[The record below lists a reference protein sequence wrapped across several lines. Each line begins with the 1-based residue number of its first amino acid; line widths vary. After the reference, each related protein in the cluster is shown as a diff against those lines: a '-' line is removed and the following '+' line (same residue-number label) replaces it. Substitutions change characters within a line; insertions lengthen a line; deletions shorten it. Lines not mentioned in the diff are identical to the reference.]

1 MFGLDTTETIFS
13 LAIAI
18 IYPFFFSKLA
28 NLLVDHD
35 KITGMCDGK
44 YPSYIYPFYL
54 ESKSISKMDDAE
66 NERKKAEY
74 EECQKERTAKLDDAN
89 FKNHMILIIIAFI
102 GILGSSAIQ
111 THSTKVGVGL
121 GGIFTLII
129 ALVGYWHKYNEN
141 VKLLI
146 LGLSLALLMFLSIK
160 LYSLKNVADLFSLV
174 EFGTK

>member
-18 IYPFFFSKLA
+18 IYPFFFNKLT

-35 KITGMCDGK
+35 NITSMCDNMYPMYIWGGK
-44 YPSYIYPFYL
+44 RTP
-54 ESKSISKMDDAE
+54 EEEQA
-66 NERKKAEY
+66 NQEY
-74 EECQKERTAKLDDAN
+74 EKCSKERTKKLDDSN
-89 FKNHMILIIIAFI
+89 FKQHIMLIVIAFI

-121 GGIFTLII
+121 GGIFTLIS
-129 ALVGYWHKYNEN
+129 ALLMYWYKYNET
-141 VKLLI
+141 VKLVI
-146 LGLSLALLMFLSIK
+146 LGLSLVGLMFLSIK
-160 LYSLKNVADLFSLV
+160 LYSVHNLADLFSLV